1 MLWFGTV
8 TNVGMNGKK
17 EGCGMLPPVFYRHI
31 LDERGKEA
39 YRILTDSLLHLKTEV
54 RLPYSYAELND
65 VRTLVNAVS
74 LDHPEL
80 FYINWWHY
88 RSRASMFGSHV
99 TVCFDFLIDTASVS
113 VCCSAIEKEVAKLKH
128 ITSDNG
134 SLGSRYKT
142 IIKHIVSTVHYNDTG
157 SAFWDHTAAGP
168 ILNSEHTAVCEGIA
182 KLFLLYCQ
190 HLYIPCAIVIGTL
203 NGSPH
208 AWNLIEYN
216 GTVRYIDITSFVGST
231 GIICLSLYT
240 KTEEQLLRDGYQ
252 WNASQIRRLV
262 S

>member
-1 MLWFGTV
+1 
-8 TNVGMNGKK
+8 
-17 EGCGMLPPVFYRHI
+17 MLPPVFYRQM

-54 RLPYSYAELND
+54 RLPYSYVELD
-65 VRTLVNAVS
+65 GIRTLVNAVS

-80 FYINWWHY
+80 FYINWWQY
-88 RSRASMFGSHV
+88 RSRASMLGSHV
-99 TVCFDFLIDTASVS
+99 TVCFDYLIDTASVS
-113 VCCSAIEKEVAKLKH
+113 ICWLAIEKEIVKLKH
-128 ITSDNG
+128 IASDYS

-142 IIKHIVSTVHYNDTG
+142 IIKQIVSTVHYNDTG
-157 SAFWDHTAAGP
+157 SAFWDHTVAGP
-168 ILNSEHTAVCEGIA
+168 ILGSEHTAVCEGIA

-203 NGSPH
+203 DGSPH

-216 GTVRYIDITSFVGST
+216 GTVRYIDITSLIGSP
-231 GIICLSLYT
+231 GIISLSLYT

-252 WNASQIRRLV
+252 WNASQIRRII